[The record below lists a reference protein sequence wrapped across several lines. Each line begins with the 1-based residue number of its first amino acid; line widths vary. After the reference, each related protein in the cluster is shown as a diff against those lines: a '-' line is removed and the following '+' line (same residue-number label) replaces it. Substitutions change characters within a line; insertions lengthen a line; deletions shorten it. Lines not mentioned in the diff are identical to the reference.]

1 MRISDWSSDVCSSDL
16 FHHRSDRLHA
26 GQRLQARLG
35 LARLG
40 GLVAKAVD
48 EGLDVAALD
57 LLLGMQGGLPLQV
70 LAAELLEAIVVAGVG
85 GELAVLHV
93 DDAVHRAVQ
102 QAAVGGAQQERSGM
116 AVPYR
121 TRVVEEKGVC
131 E

>member
-40 GLVAKAVD
+40 GLVAQAVD
-48 EGLDVAALD
+48 EGLAVAALD

-70 LAAELLEAIVVAGVG
+70 PAAELLEAIVVACVG
-85 GELAVLHV
+85 GE
-93 DDAVHRAVQ
+93 RSEERR
-102 QAAVGGAQQERSGM
+102 VGKECVSPFRSQLS
-116 AVPYR
+116 PYH
-121 TRVVEEKGVC
+121 
-131 E
+131 